1 MNPSLSII
9 LAVCVV
15 IITVESIFLMIVA
28 SLILFKLKSTMDQL
42 ARFAKAI
49 SNLSSGW
56 AQIIPAVLSFLVD
69 LREKRKKKRR
79 GE

>member
-9 LAVCVV
+9 LVVCVV
-15 IITVESIFLMIVA
+15 IITVESIFLIIVA

-49 SNLSSGW
+49 SNLTSGW

>member
-9 LAVCVV
+9 LVVCVV

-42 ARFAKAI
+42 ARFTKAI

-56 AQIIPAVLSFLVD
+56 LQVISAVLSFLVD